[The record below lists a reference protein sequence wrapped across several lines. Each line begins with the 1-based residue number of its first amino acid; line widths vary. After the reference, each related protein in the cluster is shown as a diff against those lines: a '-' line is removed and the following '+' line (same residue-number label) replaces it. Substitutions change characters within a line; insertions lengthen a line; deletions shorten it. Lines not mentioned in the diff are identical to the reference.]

1 MSISPSVLAG
11 LDDLVALAD
20 WAGLVDLVDLSVLAA
35 PADWAGLSDLLFDLV
50 DLFGSFVLA
59 VLADWACLFDLF
71 DFVCPAVW
79 DGLLDPAASDG
90 VCLSFFDLDFESL
103 AALPLVV
110 FPLAVFSFE
119 DFALALPRLPR
130 AGFVVFGGEEI
141 GIARS
146 GGLFSG
152 AGGAASCVA
161 RDVAAPG
168 SAFCSTFS
176 SFFSSFFTCV
186 HVRPRSSER
195 NNP

>member
-1 MSISPSVLAG
+1 MF
-11 LDDLVALAD
+11 DLFDPVGSFALGALAD
-20 WAGLVDLVDLSVLAA
+20 WD
-35 PADWAGLSDLLFDLV
+35 
-50 DLFGSFVLA
+50 
-59 VLADWACLFDLF
+59 CLFDPV
-71 DFVCPAVW
+71 DFVCLAVW
-79 DGLLDPAASDG
+79 DDLLDLSAADG
-90 VCLSFFDLDFESL
+90 LCLSFFDLDFESL

-130 AGFVVFGGEEI
+130 GVFAAFGGEEI

-176 SFFSSFFTCV
+176 SFFSSFFTCA